1 MKKWKSVLLRLPI
14 YLVLVAVVGLGL
26 WNLLKQVGLPEQLQ
40 EILPTELPP
49 GEQGVPPEE
58 LVDNIIGI
66 GDTVTVYGDE
76 FTGHLELTVNA
87 AKFVTDPLDCPE
99 EWMYEC
105 TSIWAYP
112 EDSGDFD
119 YDHWFLPGGPLD
131 RGGKL
136 VQVDVSITNVDAV
149 AYVQEGDKL
158 DPSNPHAFFFE
169 EDFFSHNFMLYL
181 TDLSEMDQHGNIPWF
196 HVEGHSDARKF
207 VQEDDIRTLGTESF
221 VLKIPMG
228 QTVQLSMFFP
238 VSTKHNGTSRDPAYL
253 FGFVQG
259 KEINDPY
266 TYIDLNLEE
275 TP

>member
-1 MKKWKSVLLRLPI
+1 MEKWKSFLLRMPI
-14 YLVLVAVVGLGL
+14 YLVLVAVVGFGM
-26 WNLLKQVGLPEQLQ
+26 WNLFKQIGLPEQLQ
-40 EILPTELPP
+40 EVLPTAPP
-49 GEQGVPPEE
+49 PVEQGVPPEE

-99 EWMYEC
+99 KWLYEYAEVYAPP
-105 TSIWAYP
+105 WDA
-112 EDSGDFD
+112 EDFG

-131 RGGKL
+131 RGGK
-136 VQVDVSITNVDAV
+136 VVRVDVAITNVDAV

-158 DPSNPHAFFFE
+158 DPGNPHAFFFE
-169 EDFFSHNFMLYL
+169 EDYFRHNTLFHL

-196 HVEGHSDARKF
+196 HVEGHSDAQKF
-207 VQEDDIRTLGTESF
+207 VPEDDLRTLGTESF
-221 VLKIPMG
+221 VLKIPIG
-228 QTVQLSMFFP
+228 QTVQVSMIFP
-238 VSTKHNGTSRDPAYL
+238 ISTKDSGTPRDPAYL
-253 FGFVQG
+253 FGFVTG
-259 KEINDPY
+259 KGIDDPY